1 MRGTGESPFRL
12 WACAGWLQGGLG
24 KQVQFWTECC
34 PEAGHVIILSKEAKV
49 ESRAAVTTGKRDAL
63 TQEGGVE
70 DEAMSSV
77 RAQTGLVYVLL

>member
-1 MRGTGESPFRL
+1 M
-12 WACAGWLQGGLG
+12 
-24 KQVQFWTECC
+24 
-34 PEAGHVIILSKEAKV
+34 IILSKEAKV
-49 ESRAAVTTGKRDAL
+49 ESRAAVIPGKRDAL